1 MSRTSTRTAAVAL
14 IASAGLIALAGPAAA
29 LPFEGAPDSTASVH
43 VVALPHAAEAGSTL
57 FVSHGYAAVLDGV
70 TESDVDPRVV
80 LLTAHRSLLAD
91 PPALNRDDCTSAL
104 ARAASWPGRL
114 DDGTRL
120 ISDGYDGYVSR
131 SEDCAA
137 DLSTR

>member
-14 IASAGLIALAGPAAA
+14 LASAGLVALAGPAAA
-29 LPFEGAPDSTASVH
+29 IPFEGGPDSSARVH
-43 VVALPHAAEAGSTL
+43 VVALPDAAQAGSTL

-80 LLTAHRSLLAD
+80 LLTARRSLLAD
-91 PPALNRDDCTSAL
+91 PPALNRDDCAAAL
-104 ARAASWPGRL
+104 ASVANWPGTF
-114 DDGTRL
+114 DDGVRL
-120 ISDGYDGYVSR
+120 VSDAYDHHISR
-131 SEDCAA
+131 SDDCAS